1 MTTAPSSRLFERTT
15 APFRLGSPLS
25 VSSLLSKHDRDVT
38 TGRGEFSRLLLSLL
52 RSSRGCASLHSRKSH
67 RALPRALLRRFCAGR
82 EEWLSFVL
90 FVVRG
95 LMLFS
100 ALGNFIDPLSNA
112 CARRPH
118 PLQPG

>member
-1 MTTAPSSRLFERTT
+1 M
-15 APFRLGSPLS
+15 
-25 VSSLLSKHDRDVT
+25 
-38 TGRGEFSRLLLSLL
+38 
-52 RSSRGCASLHSRKSH
+52 RKS
-67 RALPRALLRRFCAGR
+67 AFAQVSPGVTPRTRRFCAGR

-112 CARRPH
+112 CARRPR